1 MNLAKKVIKNKRI
14 CLIIF
19 IIVFIISFHIFIK
32 SNNKALIIEI
42 GNNINILKTNYI
54 FNHNIILLISM
65 ILNIILLGMPFISV
79 VLMYELISIIYL
91 IISFTMVYGF
101 KGLIFILVYLLL
113 TKFIYIFSM
122 ILLNS
127 KYYRQFKLVVKSI
140 NNRKIN
146 LNIMIIYKY
155 IIIIIL
161 FNLIYE
167 FLLNIFLS
175 DIINNIYVLLK

>member
-14 CLIIF
+14 CLIVF

-32 SNNKALIIEI
+32 SNNKTLIIEI

-65 ILNIILLGMPFISV
+65 FLNIILLGMPFISV
-79 VLMYELISIIYL
+79 ILMYELISIIYL

-101 KGLIFILVYLLL
+101 KGLIFILIYLLL

-140 NNRKIN
+140 NNRKID

-155 IIIIIL
+155 IIVIIL

>member
-32 SNNKALIIEI
+32 SNNKTLIIEI

-65 ILNIILLGMPFISV
+65 FLNIILLGMPFISV
-79 VLMYELISIIYL
+79 ILMYELISIIYL

-101 KGLIFILVYLLL
+101 KGLIFILIYLLL

-140 NNRKIN
+140 NNRKID

-155 IIIIIL
+155 IIVIIL

-175 DIINNIYVLLK
+175 DIINNIYILLK

>member
-32 SNNKALIIEI
+32 SNNKTLIIEI

-65 ILNIILLGMPFISV
+65 FLNIILLGMPFISV
-79 VLMYELISIIYL
+79 ILMYELISIIYL

-101 KGLIFILVYLLL
+101 KGLIFILIYLLL

-140 NNRKIN
+140 NNRKID

-155 IIIIIL
+155 IIVIIL